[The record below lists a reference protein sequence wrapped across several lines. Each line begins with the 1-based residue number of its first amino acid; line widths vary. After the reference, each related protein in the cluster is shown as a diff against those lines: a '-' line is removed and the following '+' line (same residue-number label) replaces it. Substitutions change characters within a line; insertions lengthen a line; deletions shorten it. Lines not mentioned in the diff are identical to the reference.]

1 MIIQAKTLQI
11 KLYRVSIGTPILKGL
26 IDSSGMFK
34 VEIGRGTS
42 IRGAQRSVP
51 RSGTLSE
58 AIEYSE
64 AIPRE
69 AFAVRLCLTAT
80 RSLLNMGG
88 PAHHQAPPVAF
99 MQQ

>member
-42 IRGAQRSVP
+42 IS
-51 RSGTLSE
+51 
-58 AIEYSE
+58 
-64 AIPRE
+64 
-69 AFAVRLCLTAT
+69 
-80 RSLLNMGG
+80 
-88 PAHHQAPPVAF
+88 
-99 MQQ
+99 